1 MRQVWGHF
9 PLQGPVW
16 YIQRYLGTWVS
27 HRRLLEFNRVSS
39 GNQGAGLMSLT
50 FPLFTVGFLVPGFV
64 YIGTCFAANVP
75 REMTFASQRF
85 WTVAMV

>member
-1 MRQVWGHF
+1 
-9 PLQGPVW
+9 
-16 YIQRYLGTWVS
+16 
-27 HRRLLEFNRVSS
+27 
-39 GNQGAGLMSLT
+39 MSLT

-85 WTVAMV
+85 WTVAMM